1 MAIEDK
7 VIDPAEAM
15 RLAPVEIMD
24 WLVIAPLL
32 ISMLGA
38 CVGIMM
44 RTRTDL
50 QSRIAALF
58 LTALVLSNIGLLFH
72 VLEKGVIVMVMG
84 KWLAPFG
91 IAFAADA
98 TSVILSLTAS
108 IVAWSVGFY
117 GAIEV
122 DHAGRRYGFYPFLL
136 LLMVGVSGSFLT
148 GDIFNLY
155 VWFEVMLISSFGL
168 LILGNKRVQLDGA
181 LKYGV
186 LNLIATTLF
195 LIATGL
201 LYAMVGTLNMADI
214 AIRVKSLP
222 ENAPLV
228 VITALYTL
236 AFAIKAAAFPVNFW
250 LPASYHT
257 PKIVVSAVF
266 AGLLTKVAVY
276 ALLRT
281 LIMIVP
287 AGRGELDLAL
297 VVVAI
302 LTMLTG
308 VFGSLAQTDIRR
320 AFGFLVISGVGI
332 MLAGLA
338 LGSESAVSG
347 SIFYAVH
354 SIIVMTALYLVG
366 GVIGRITGTFDLREL
381 GGLYKANPLL
391 AAILLIIGFAIA
403 GLPPFSGFWPKVIL
417 VHASLQ
423 LESYLLSGAILLTGF
438 LTTISV
444 GRIWLYSFWRN
455 PPELV
460 ADNSSK
466 ITIRPLA
473 ETVEESTLIIWIP
486 ILILIVLI
494 IVMGISPEF
503 LFQVVNQGAADL
515 VNPEQYIESVLGVNP

>member
-1 MAIEDK
+1 MATENKI
-7 VIDPAEAM
+7 IDPAEAM
-15 RLAPVEIMD
+15 RIAPVEIMD
-24 WLVIAPLL
+24 WLVIAPLV

-38 CVGIMM
+38 CIGIM
-44 RTRTDL
+44 TRKKTDF
-50 QSRIAALF
+50 QPRIAALF

-72 VLEKGVIVMVMG
+72 VLEKGVVVMVMG

-91 IAFAADA
+91 IAFTADA
-98 TSVILSLTAS
+98 TSVILSLTSS

-117 GAIEV
+117 GVIEV

-168 LILGNKRVQLDGA
+168 LILGNKKVQLDGA

-214 AIRVKSLP
+214 AIRVMSLP

-236 AFAIKAAAFPVNFW
+236 AFGIKAAAFPVNFW

-276 ALLRT
+276 ALFRT
-281 LIMIVP
+281 LIMIIP

-297 VVVAI
+297 VVIAI

-338 LGSESAVSG
+338 LGSESALSG

-366 GVIGRITGTFDLREL
+366 GVIGRITGTFDLRKL

-455 PPELV
+455 PPEFV

-466 ITIRPLA
+466 ITIKPLA

-486 ILILIVLI
+486 ILILLVLI
-494 IVMGISPEF
+494 IVIGISPEF
-503 LFQVVNQGAADL
+503 LFQIVNQGASDL
-515 VNPEQYIESVLGVNP
+515 VNPEQYIESVLGVRP

>member
-1 MAIEDK
+1 MAAEDTL
-7 VIDPAEAM
+7 IDPAQAM
-15 RLAPVEIMD
+15 RIVPVELMD
-24 WLVIAPLL
+24 WLVIAPLV
-32 ISMLGA
+32 ISILGG
-38 CVGIMM
+38 CVGVM
-44 RTRTDL
+44 TRKKTYY
-50 QSRIAALF
+50 QPRIASFF
-58 LTALVLSNIGLLFH
+58 LTALVLANIGLLFH
-72 VLEKGVIVMVMG
+72 VMEKGVVVMVMG

-98 TSVILSLTAS
+98 TSVILTLTSS
-108 IVAWSVGFY
+108 IVAWCVGLY
-117 GAIEV
+117 GVIEV

-136 LLMVGVSGSFLT
+136 LLMAGVSGSFLT

-155 VWFEVMLISSFGL
+155 VWFEVLLISSFGL
-168 LILGNKRVQLDGA
+168 LVLGNKKIQLDGA

-214 AIRVKSLP
+214 AIRVQSLP
-222 ENAPLV
+222 ENAPLTV
-228 VITALYTL
+228 VTALYTL
-236 AFAIKAAAFPVNFW
+236 AFGIKAAAFPVNFW

-281 LIMIVP
+281 LIMIMP

-297 VVVAI
+297 VAI
-302 LTMLTG
+302 AIFTMFTG
-308 VFGSLAQTDIRR
+308 VFGALAQTDIRR

-338 LGSESAVSG
+338 LGSENAVSG

-354 SIIVMTALYLVG
+354 SIIVMTTLYLVG
-366 GVIGRITGTFDLREL
+366 GVIGRIAGTFDIREL
-381 GGLYKANPLL
+381 GGLYKAHPLL
-391 AAILLIIGFAIA
+391 AVIFLIIGFAIA
-403 GLPPFSGFWPKVIL
+403 GLPPFSGFWPKLML

-423 LESYLLSGAILLTGF
+423 LESYLLCGSILLTGL

-444 GRIWLYSFWRN
+444 GRIWLFSFWRN
-455 PPELV
+455 PPALL
-460 ADNSSK
+460 ANSANK
-466 ITIRPLA
+466 ISLRPLA

-486 ILILIVLI
+486 ILVLLLLILVI
-494 IVMGISPEF
+494 GISPEF
-503 LFQVVNQGAADL
+503 LFQIVNQGAADL
-515 VNPEQYIESVLGVNP
+515 VNPQQYIDSVLGVRQ